1 MLKYR
6 TVPRKNPQTKE
17 VKFYAQLEHVTPM
30 TLDALAKDISDS
42 CTLTLHDVKAVI
54 SALEEHISK
63 ALRYGKSVRLRD
75 LGSFYPT
82 LSSDGVENEKDF
94 KSTLIKSV
102 NVVFRKSAKMMYG
115 FNVENPEI
123 KFMRVGDEDESTTN
137 G

>member
-6 TVPRKNPQTKE
+6 IVPRKNPQTKE

>member
-123 KFMRVGDEDESTTN
+123 KFMRIGDEDESTTN

>member
-94 KSTLIKSV
+94 
-102 NVVFRKSAKMMYG
+102 
-115 FNVENPEI
+115 
-123 KFMRVGDEDESTTN
+123 
-137 G
+137 

>member
-1 MLKYR
+1 MLKYYV
-6 TVPRKNPQTKE
+6 TPRKNPQTKE
-17 VKFYAQLEHVTPM
+17 IKYYAQLDHVTPI
-30 TLDALAKDISDS
+30 TLDTIAQEISDS